1 MGMGYANPTPQ
12 VGDRHVVMSGWGQVL
27 SFRHLATMSAAQGE
41 AAETAGKPTYAALTA
56 GLRLTAVVLGI
67 VAG

>member
-1 MGMGYANPTPQ
+1 MRPDHIRQ
-12 VGDRHVVMSGWGQVL
+12 VRFGSRFCLSG
-27 SFRHLATMSAAQGE
+27 HLAAMSAAQGE